1 MLARSIAFVIAICAI
16 VAFFIPSASDE
27 PTHELSPQ
35 NDVMHVKID
44 PTARQPETNWYSGDH
59 ILDRASDGHFYAEA
73 YVSGTPVR
81 MMVDTG
87 ASVIAL
93 TGSDANA
100 VGLYWDNS
108 EVRHI
113 GSGASGAVYGVPA
126 RLDRVDIG
134 GMTRQ
139 NVDAVIIPE
148 GLEISLLGQSYLS
161 QVGSVQISGNQL
173 VMSGN

>member
-1 MLARSIAFVIAICAI
+1 MPAMLTRSIAFVIAICAV

-27 PTHELSPQ
+27 ATQESSPHS
-35 NDVMHVKID
+35 DVMHVKID
-44 PTARQPETNWYSGDH
+44 PAARQPQTNWYSGDH

-100 VGLYWDNS
+100 VDGVEIGQVVFFVRREAVDDCVIFRDGGIVEGDEVGGESTDCGL
-108 EVRHI
+108 
-113 GSGASGAVYGVPA
+113 VPFE
-126 RLDRVDIG
+126 
-134 GMTRQ
+134 
-139 NVDAVIIPE
+139 VDAFV
-148 GLEISLLGQSYLS
+148 
-161 QVGSVQISGNQL
+161 VGD
-173 VMSGN
+173 